1 MARKTRSHS
10 RTITRIKTRKH
21 RNNHNHKHKHK
32 HSKSCTCKYC
42 SSAKKGSRTHRRTP
56 TRSRRGGTQTAVGG
70 NMIYKGGQWYSY
82 NPVGGR
88 S

>member
-10 RTITRIKTRKH
+10 RTITRTKTRKH
-21 RNNHNHKHKHK
+21 RNNHNHKHK

-42 SSAKKGSRTHRRTP
+42 SSAKKGSRTH

>member
-10 RTITRIKTRKH
+10 RTITRTKTKTRKH
-21 RNNHNHKHKHK
+21 YHKHKHGK
-32 HSKSCTCKYC
+32 NCKCKYC
-42 SSAKKGSRTHRRTP
+42 AKRTKR
-56 TRSRRGGTQTAVGG
+56 TRSRRGGTQTSVGG
-70 NMIYKGGQWYSY
+70 DMTYKGGQWYSL

>member
-10 RTITRIKTRKH
+10 RTITRTKTRKH
-21 RNNHNHKHKHK
+21 RNNHNHNHKHK

-42 SSAKKGSRTHRRTP
+42 SSAKKGSRTH

-70 NMIYKGGQWYSY
+70 DMIYKGGQWYSY